1 MRLIERYEKE
11 GNVITVNSLI
21 TTNDAVI
28 DIKQIFVMN
37 NNITYLCFDTVED
50 RIIMT
55 EPADAFIEEYKA
67 YLSTLEKKVEIND
80 TGCECK
86 SCK

>member
-1 MRLIERYEKE
+1 MRLIEQYEKN
-11 GNVITVNSLI
+11 GNVIEVNSLL
-21 TTNDAVI
+21 TTNDAVF

-37 NNITYLCFDTVED
+37 NNITYVCFDTVQD

-55 EPADAFIEEYKA
+55 EAADVFIEKHSA
-67 YLSTLEKKVEIND
+67 YLSTLEKKVQAND